1 MNRELGAPEGRR
13 LLRRALTPHARHG
26 GPLGEAGLRRDGR
39 ASGYAALAGTTVHA
53 GGTHLELRVGPRS
66 EGEAVVEFSPL
77 AFAVVQ
83 PALPVQLGHLPHRR
97 VAEVEGVRKASAGGR
112 SGGRIHWSV
121 ARHSQH
127 VAFHSHNA
135 PGVKGERVGNGNRT
149 PSNVRLFE
157 HRADCVFVRAYA
169 CVVYVPAPARVYH
182 AARLPP
188 PAERPCADRAAHHS
202 QQPEVRAL
210 HLLVPWPA

>member
-1 MNRELGAPEGRR
+1 MRQKAAACSGVRSRHMHGMAARSA
-13 LLRRALTPHARHG
+13 RRACVAM
-26 GPLGEAGLRRDGR
+26 GERQAMRPWLAPRCTQAGLTWS
-39 ASGYAALAGTTVHA
+39 SGLGLAL
-53 GGTHLELRVGPRS
+53 R
-66 EGEAVVEFSPL
+66 EAVVEFSPL